1 MTDAAKLQA
10 ASQAARKKTLGA
22 PAKRTD
28 AEFRHLYNICG
39 EGDYSVAKRLLNEP
53 GWEIN
58 RTHGA
63 VGWTLLHYAAY
74 NGHDKIIKLL
84 LIKGARSD
92 LVDVKGWKAV
102 DYASRENHQEAVHV
116 LQDEKAIGEILAAV
130 ASRKQKQAEA
140 VAKAPEVK
148 TRKKHYL
155 AKPEEAS
162 ANTDESGLPKRPLQ
176 EVVELL
182 LKHGADPNMKDL
194 CGQTPL
200 DCARRLSKP
209 IDTAVRDEVVEMLVR
224 AAKNRPPG
232 RGGDSRYARPASSQA
247 PTRVTSKPSHR
258 SAENNSSS
266 SNRDNEVDLLRA
278 ELVALAVKERTAS
291 KARWEERF
299 FECAGN
305 GDVEGMEDVLDDDAD
320 AALQCSDAF
329 RAAVDGVAEGMDAA
343 TMEAVGTAQAL
354 WEMAGAEVGNMKVN
368 SRMYKAQRSPLH
380 AAAYA
385 KQPDAVAF
393 LLRHGAEV
401 NKKDYIGRTP
411 LAAAFRVRFY

>member
-22 PAKRTD
+22 PAKRTE

-140 VAKAPEVK
+140 VAKVPEVK

-155 AKPEEAS
+155 AKPAEENAD
-162 ANTDESGLPKRPLQ
+162 NDDSGLPKRPLQ
-176 EVVELL
+176 EVVALL

-209 IDTAVRDEVVEMLVR
+209 AVDSAVRDEVVEMLVR
-224 AAKNRPPG
+224 AAKKKPPG
-232 RGGDSRYARPASSQA
+232 KGGDSRYARPTNSHATTKGASKS
-247 PTRVTSKPSHR
+247 SHGTGD
-258 SAENNSSS
+258 NT
-266 SNRDNEVDLLRA
+266 DNEVDLLRA
-278 ELVALAVKERTAS
+278 ELVALAVNERRAS

-305 GDVEGMEDVLDDDAD
+305 GDVDGMEEVLDDDAD
-320 AALQCSDAF
+320 ATLQPSEAF
-329 RAAVDGVAEGMDAA
+329 NAAVEGVAEGADAA
-343 TMEAVGTAQAL
+343 TMEAVGTARTL
-354 WEMAGAEVGNMKVN
+354 WEMAGTEVGNMKVN
-368 SRMYKAQRSPLH
+368 YRMYKAQRSPLH

-385 KQPDAVAF
+385 KQLDAVAF

-411 LAAAFRVRFY
+411 LAAAFRIRFY